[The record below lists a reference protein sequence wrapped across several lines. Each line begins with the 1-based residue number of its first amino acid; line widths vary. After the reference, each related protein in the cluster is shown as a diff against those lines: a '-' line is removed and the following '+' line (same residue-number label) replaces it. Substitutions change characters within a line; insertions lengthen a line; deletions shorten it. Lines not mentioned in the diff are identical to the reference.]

1 MGLGRCLLASFTTGP
16 RAAAL
21 WCALLLA
28 SIDASVYSDS
38 GVQCNIAQSVLVSCS
53 CPSTHSYPSY
63 TGNETLLWTCS
74 PCRARRA
81 QPTSNRLTYG

>member
-1 MGLGRCLLASFTTGP
+1 MGLGRCLLASFAAGP

-28 SIDASVYSDS
+28 SIDARVYSV
-38 GVQCNIAQSVLVSCS
+38 GVQCNITQSVLVSCS
-53 CPSTHSYPSY
+53 CSVNELFPYYS
-63 TGNETLLWTCS
+63 GNETLLWTCS
-74 PCRARRA
+74 PYCRARRA